1 MALVPSVLAA
11 QLTQFFNKMRN
22 TTEANDAAMANELA
36 GIITDYIKT
45 AQVSPG
51 IPVSTAGSPT
61 AQTGATTG
69 PGTII

>member
-1 MALVPSVLAA
+1 MALVPTVLAG
-11 QLTQFFNKMRN
+11 QLTQFFSKMGN
-22 TTEANDAAMANELA
+22 SIEVDDMAMANELA
-36 GIITDYIKT
+36 TIITDYIKT

-51 IPVSTAGSPT
+51 IPVSTTGTPT

>member
-1 MALVPSVLAA
+1 MALVSTVLAG

-22 TTEANDAAMANELA
+22 ATEVDDAAMANELA
-36 GIITDYIKT
+36 IIITDYIKT
-45 AQVSPG
+45 AQVQPG

-69 PGTII
+69 PGSII

>member
-22 TTEANDAAMANELA
+22 TTEVNDTAMANELA

-45 AQVSPG
+45 AQVSAG
-51 IPVSTAGSPT
+51 IPVATTGSPT